1 VRGAGGNHPVTR
13 VLFVSRERFRL
24 PLDDTQRR
32 KWDAIG
38 ELLDYR
44 VVAAAQPGSPTRAER
59 FLLAGPTRPA
69 ALDGAFYYLRLPLR
83 VARELRRFRPDVV
96 IAQNVHETALVLG
109 ARAAARSRA
118 RVVLDLHGD
127 WRAATRLYGS
137 RSRAL
142 LNPVNDLVG
151 RLAIHRAD
159 AVRVISAWTAGL
171 VRAEGVEPAAVF
183 PAFVDA
189 TAFRERPPVPLPE
202 EPCALF
208 VGVLE
213 RYKGF
218 DVLADAWRT
227 VARELPEARLCIVGR
242 GTLAPEAAR
251 LVDDVP
257 GVSWHAQRSPAEIA
271 TALDEATLLVLPS
284 RAEGLGRVVIESFSR
299 RRPVVGA
306 RAGGIPDIV
315 SDDENGVLVP
325 AGDGAALAAALVRV
339 LTDRSLAER
348 LGAVG
353 ERVAAEWAVAPEV
366 YAARVE
372 ALVQN
377 VLAE

>member
-1 VRGAGGNHPVTR
+1 MRPR

-32 KWDAIG
+32 KWDAVG

-44 VVAAAQPGSPTRAER
+44 IVAAAQPGSPTSAER
-59 FLLAGPTRPA
+59 FRLAGPTRPG
-69 ALDGAFYYLRLPLR
+69 ALDGALYYLRLPWR
-83 VARELRRFRPDVV
+83 VARELRRFHPDVV
-96 IAQNVHETALVLG
+96 IAQNVHETVIVLG
-109 ARAAARSRA
+109 ARAAVRSRA

-137 RSRAL
+137 RPRAL
-142 LNPVNDLVG
+142 LNPVNDVVG
-151 RLAIHRAD
+151 PLAVRRAD

-218 DVLADAWRT
+218 DVLADAWRQ
-227 VARELPEARLCIVGR
+227 VARELPHARLRVVGR

-251 LVDDVP
+251 LAAHVP
-257 GVSWHAQRSPAEIA
+257 GVSWQEQLPPTEVAA
-271 TALDEATLLVLPS
+271 ALDQATLLVLPS
-284 RAEGLGRVVIESFSR
+284 RAEGLGRVAIEAFCR
-299 RRPVVGA
+299 RRPVVGS
-306 RAGGIPDIV
+306 RAGGIPDV
-315 SDDENGVLVP
+315 VADEESGVLVP
-325 AGDGAALAAALVRV
+325 AGDAAALAAALVRI
-339 LTDRSLAER
+339 LADRSLAER
-348 LGAVG
+348 LGVAG
-353 ERVAAEWAVAPEV
+353 EKVAADWAVAPDV
-366 YAARVE
+366 YAARLG
-372 ALVQN
+372 ALVRD
-377 VLAE
+377 VVAG